1 MFKEIILGKRG
12 TVLRENTNQELQ
24 ISLDKEKIKKIFLVN
39 GTNFLTNNIS
49 TSDLLIKPNDYYM
62 IINNNTEPIEVKYSL
77 DISKHK
83 VLYDPY
89 KFENLKKR
97 NITADEIKD
106 LFNIPDNYIDTLPK
120 WYSFKFTYDDYNLI
134 FVKPQIGISFQ
145 IHKRRKEFWEILEG
159 KPIILNGNRVYYFV
173 EKNTKLQIPINTYH
187 SVINPNL
194 DKFVIIKERWSGHFD
209 EEDITRVFNPN
220 HYQ

>member
-1 MFKEIILGKRG
+1 MFKEKILGKRG
-12 TVLRENTNQELQ
+12 TPLRENTNQELQ
-24 ISLDKEKIKKIFLVN
+24 ISFDKEKMKNIFLVN
-39 GTNFLTNNIS
+39 GINFLTKDIS
-49 TSDLLIKPNDYYM
+49 TSDLLIKPNNYYM
-62 IINNNTEPIEVKYSL
+62 IINNKTEPIEVKYSL
-77 DISKHK
+77 DVSKHK
-83 VLYDPY
+83 ILYDPY
-89 KFENLKKR
+89 KFEQLKRR
-97 NITADEIKD
+97 NITADELIEV
-106 LFNIPDNYIDTLPK
+106 FTIPDNYIATLPK

-134 FVKPQIGISFQ
+134 FIKPQLGISFQ
-145 IHKRRKEFWEILEG
+145 IHKRRNEFWEILGG

-173 EKNTKLQIPINTYH
+173 ENHTKLHIPMNTYH